1 METVIFDRP
10 MHVHYG
16 FIWLHPW
23 ERLNELVDLDPF
35 EGQVN
40 GLCGAALPGI
50 LSMRTGLHTGAVP
63 VRVVIV
69 DAPPPLGDAE
79 DIVEVSFRP
88 TESALRFAAFDDGEE
103 ISIPLRSYRARWS
116 ATAMEAG
123 NEVDTVLEGEQ
134 APDRYE
140 LCLWPDDEPRADEIV
155 RQGSEIAAYW
165 HSTVTPR

>member
-1 METVIFDRP
+1 METVLFDRP

-23 ERLNELVDLDPF
+23 ERLQDLVDLDPF
-35 EGQVN
+35 DGQAN

-69 DAPPPLGDAE
+69 DDPPPLGDAE

-88 TESALRFAAFDDGEE
+88 TESVLCFAAFDDGEE
-103 ISIPLRSYRARWS
+103 ISLPLRSYRARWS

-123 NEVDTVLEGEQ
+123 KEVDTVLEGEP

-140 LCLWPDDEPRADEIV
+140 LCLWADDELRADEII